1 MLFVE
6 GILKNEKGKRFGNN
20 FLPSLFP
27 AYTYRNS
34 VEQMP
39 VDLESTTLV
48 KSRRSVNFGW
58 KKKMASLFLL
68 T

>member
-6 GILKNEKGKRFGNN
+6 GIKKMKRERDLEIIF
-20 FLPSLFP
+20 SLLLSQ
-27 AYTYRNS
+27 ANKYRNS
-34 VEQMP
+34 VEQMF

-48 KSRRSVNFGW
+48 KSRRSVNFGGE
-58 KKKMASLFLL
+58 KKMASLFLL